1 MRSSSQNRQ
10 VGIAIHEL
18 IELTAVTGVDLDH
31 PATAIG
37 IITCAFRALFHRR
50 TDRHYFIGFYCG
62 PILEIMQLP
71 NQTLMAI
78 ICLPAVNIYDTP

>member
-18 IELTAVTGVDLDH
+18 IELTAV
-31 PATAIG
+31 
-37 IITCAFRALFHRR
+37 